1 MLEKKRIAVITSD
14 VPFVKGGHLII
25 AQSTVKALREYGYEA
40 DLILTPQNRFGSQFK
55 AYLATRLI
63 DFGEDGLGRKIDQVI
78 SFRFPSFAAKH
89 SHHVCW
95 LNHRM
100 REYYDLWEMLLS
112 QLSFQGKIKEN
123 IRRKITHV
131 LDTFLLKHNVSK
143 LWAQSKTI
151 QMRLEKWGKIKAEVL
166 YPPPPQ
172 RDYYT
177 QSYQN
182 FILAISRLHK
192 LKRVDLLIE
201 AFKHLKNKE
210 LKAVIIGQG
219 PEEKNLIQ
227 KIKINGLEKRINLL
241 GTADEKTILTNY
253 AQCRAVFFAPLREDY
268 GLVTT
273 EAFACRKPVVT
284 TFDAGGPTELV
295 KNKENGFIVENKPE
309 KIAEK
314 LDQLADDQNLAE
326 NMGLKAFQFI
336 SQLRW
341 DKTVEKLIIC

>member
-1 MLEKKRIAVITSD
+1 MFEKKRIAVITSD

-25 AQSTVKALREYGYEA
+25 AHSTVKALRDYGYEA

-95 LNHRM
+95 INHRM

-112 QLSFQGKIKEN
+112 QLSFRGKIKEN

-192 LKRVDLLIE
+192 LKRLDLLIE

-326 NMGLKAFQFI
+326 KMGLKAFRFI
-336 SQLRW
+336 SQLKW

>member
-1 MLEKKRIAVITSD
+1 MFEKKRIAVITSD

-25 AQSTVKALREYGYEA
+25 AHSTVKALRDYGYEA

-95 LNHRM
+95 INHRM

-112 QLSFQGKIKEN
+112 QLSFRGKIKEN

-192 LKRVDLLIE
+192 LKRLDLLIE

-219 PEEKNLIQ
+219 PQEKNLIQ

-241 GTADEKTILTNY
+241 ATADEKTILANY

-268 GLVTT
+268 GLVTA
-273 EAFACRKPVVT
+273 EAFACRKPVLT

-326 NMGLKAFQFI
+326 KMGLKAFRFI
-336 SQLRW
+336 SQLKW